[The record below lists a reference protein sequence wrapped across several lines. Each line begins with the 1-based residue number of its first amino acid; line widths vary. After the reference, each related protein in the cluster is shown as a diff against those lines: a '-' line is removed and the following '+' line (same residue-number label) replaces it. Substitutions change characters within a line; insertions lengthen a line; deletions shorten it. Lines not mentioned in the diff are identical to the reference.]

1 MAEAKKKATGGKK
14 TTKSKDTKYKITKK
28 NGNVIYRTGLTE
40 SEIERSTKYHGNTI
54 EIVEGE

>member
-40 SEIERSTKYHGNTI
+40 SEIKRSTEYHKNKV

>member
-14 TTKSKDTKYKITKK
+14 ATKSKDTKYKITKK

-40 SEIERSTKYHGNTI
+40 SEIERATKYHGNTI
-54 EIVEGE
+54 EIVEG

>member
-1 MAEAKKKATGGKK
+1 MAGAKKKTTGGKK
-14 TTKSKDTKYKITKK
+14 ATKSKDTKYKITKK

-40 SEIERSTKYHGNTI
+40 SEIKRSTEYHKNKV